1 MSPMARSSQKIIVTA
16 SVFFAG
22 ALLISATYYF
32 KPTQERVLQQ
42 SPQAIEVSIVEAR
55 PKTHQLTVVS
65 QGTISPKY
73 EIDLIAQVSGRI
85 EFVAPN
91 FANGGFFNSEEKL
104 VQIESIDYELSLIT
118 AESAVARAEEQLAIE
133 RGRVKQAQREWR
145 ELGDKEA
152 NELFLRK
159 PQLKASKAALASASA
174 ERDRAQIQLDR
185 TTIAAPFDGRIR
197 STLVHSGQFVSR
209 GTPLATIF
217 SSNIAEIRL
226 PLRDQQLQWLNLPSQ
241 SANLNSQE
249 FPDVSIKSTI
259 GKVQHTREGRIV
271 RTESSIDPQSRMTFA
286 VAEITE
292 PFSETN
298 VSPLDI
304 GRFVEAKITGIILN
318 DVVILP
324 RHALYKNNL
333 VLTVTDENT
342 IVFAIVDVIKTSPE
356 QAIVRGIAEGTRV
369 VFSRIANPYTGMS
382 VSPSPLLEP
391 IEKIKSDS
399 ITGELL

>member
-1 MSPMARSSQKIIVTA
+1 MAKSSRKIIVTA

-22 ALLISATYYF
+22 LLLISATYYF
-32 KPTQERVLQQ
+32 KPTQERVSQQ

-65 QGTISPKY
+65 QGNISPKY

-133 RGRVKQAQREWR
+133 RGRAKQARREWR
-145 ELGDKEA
+145 DLGDKEA

-159 PQLKASKAALASASA
+159 PQLKAAEAALASASA

-226 PLRDQQLQWLNLPSQ
+226 PLRDQQLRWLNLPSQ
-241 SANLNSQE
+241 PANLNSQE

-259 GKVQHTREGRIV
+259 GTVQHTREGRIV
-271 RTESSIDPQSRMTFA
+271 RTESSIDPHSRMTFA

-304 GRFVEAKITGIILN
+304 GRFVEARITGVTLN
-318 DVVILP
+318 NVVILP

-356 QAIVRGIAEGTRV
+356 QAIVRGIVEGTRV
-369 VFSRIANPYTGMS
+369 VFSRIANPYAGMS
-382 VSPSPLLEP
+382 VRPSPLLKP
-391 IEKIKSDS
+391 IEKIKSEN